1 MDQLLDL
8 LTGNSAAV
16 IYGAAFL
23 LLLACGFGFP
33 MPEDIILFSLGYL
46 SFVGDVNLPTSIA
59 VAFAGVML
67 GDSTMFM
74 LGAKLGRRVVKLP
87 GFRRVLT
94 PARLDEVQNAFM
106 RNGSLYLFFARFA
119 PGLRSVTFFS
129 AGLLHIPYRTFFIYD
144 GLAALISVPLFTWV
158 GYFLGETFHE
168 RIRDVK
174 TGALAIGAVAVVV
187 IGVATWKHLRRK
199 RAEAA
204 QGG

>member
-1 MDQLLDL
+1 MDQLLNL

-16 IYGAAFL
+16 IYTAAFL
-23 LLLACGFGFP
+23 ILLACGFGFP
-33 MPEDIILFSLGYL
+33 MPEDIVLFTLGYL
-46 SFVGDVNLPTSIA
+46 SFVGDVNLLTSIG
-59 VAFAGVML
+59 VALAGVMI
-67 GDSTMFM
+67 GDSTMYM
-74 LGAKLGRRVVKLP
+74 LGAKLGRRVVRMP

-94 PARLDEVQNAFM
+94 PNRLDEVQNAFL

-174 TGALAIGAVAVVV
+174 TGAAV
-187 IGVATWKHLRRK
+187 IGLIALAVIGIATWKHIRRK

-204 QGG
+204 RQA